1 MELIGFG
8 VELIFIIGIIIGII
22 IVVAEAG
29 LE

>member
-8 VELIFIIGIIIGII
+8 VELIFIIGIIGII